1 MYSYKLTLITSIGV
15 EAIALP
21 RLAMK
26 LDLKYIKII
35 DTLIFSTI
43 FFFKFNLKSQKN

>member
-1 MYSYKLTLITSIGV
+1 MGV

-26 LDLKYIKII
+26 LDLKWEMVNFSNY
-35 DTLIFSTI
+35 LNIFI
-43 FFFKFNLKSQKN
+43 NI